1 MTISSQRR
9 GRRRFAAVALA
20 LTVAALAA
28 CSRTGHNTYGEH
40 DDEHGTAVPSGA
52 STPALPPLP
61 APWTDLDRTN
71 PRTVALAA
79 VNALFDWRPGTG
91 DIGPE
96 TALERARPLLTP
108 RAADSYQPYPIPR
121 PLWQSWMDTHATIT
135 TASAVSDEQHP
146 ADTTLTWHRKIITH
160 IHAPTA
166 VDLTATTLITLT
178 EQPAWTVTA
187 VTTLPT

>member
-20 LTVAALAA
+20 LTVTALAA

-71 PRTVALAA
+71 PQTLALAA
-79 VNALFDWRPGTG
+79 VNALFDWRPGTVHRRG
-91 DIGPE
+91 DRPRAGPAAADPPRRG
-96 TALERARPLLTP
+96 TPISPTRSPARSGNRGWTPTPPSPLPARSATSSTPPTP
-108 RAADSYQPYPIPR
+108 RSPG
-121 PLWQSWMDTHATIT
+121 
-135 TASAVSDEQHP
+135 TARSSPTFTPP
-146 ADTTLTWHRKIITH
+146 A
-160 IHAPTA
+160 A

-187 VTTLPT
+187 VTTLST